1 VSEAVPPKPKPAWP
15 LFLVAV
21 LSFVPILGIV
31 FGGAGATWGL
41 VSSRPRAIRAALIA
55 MTGALLNIVVMF
67 LLGMGVGAKPAAALQ
82 ARHDLTQTELL
93 AVVVALEDYH
103 AAEHAY
109 PPSLQVLQRR
119 MLPRRIV
126 PTMDLSAGPL
136 HFPHEYR
143 YVVAPDGE
151 TYDLYAAG
159 PDNVAGTA
167 DDVRPLLPDSIRVR
181 SGYRPPIPGAHP

>member
-1 VSEAVPPKPKPAWP
+1 VSEAVPRAPKRAWP
-15 LFLVAV
+15 LFLVAA
-21 LSFVPILGIV
+21 LSFVPFLGIV

-55 MTGALLNIVVMF
+55 MTGALLNIVAIL
-67 LLGMGVGAKPAAALQ
+67 LLGMGVGGKPGAALQ
-82 ARHDLTQTELL
+82 ARRDLTQTELL
-93 AVVVALEDYH
+93 VVVVALEDYH
-103 AAEHAY
+103 TAEHAY

-136 HFPHEYR
+136 HLPHEYR

-151 TYDLYAAG
+151 SYDLYAAG

-167 DDVRPLLPDSIRVR
+167 DDIRPLLPDSIRVR
-181 SGYRPPIPGAHP
+181 SGYRPQIPGARP